1 MGDIMHT
8 RRSIE
13 YYYKSCDIE
22 KLSSLDKK
30 RYELMNEYG
39 YNLSGS
45 NKRTIDEEMQIKR
58 HKNSESK

>member
-8 RRSIE
+8 RRSIDN
-13 YYYKSCDIE
+13 YYKSCDIE

-45 NKRTIDEEMQIKR
+45 SKRTIDEEIQIKR

>member
-1 MGDIMHT
+1 MHT
-8 RRSIE
+8 RRSID

-45 NKRTIDEEMQIKR
+45 TKRTIDEEMQIKR

>member
-1 MGDIMHT
+1 MGDMMHT
-8 RRSIE
+8 RRSID

-45 NKRTIDEEMQIKR
+45 NKRTIDE
-58 HKNSESK
+58 

>member
-1 MGDIMHT
+1 MHT
-8 RRSIE
+8 RRSID

-45 NKRTIDEEMQIKR
+45 NKRTIDEEIQIKR

>member
-1 MGDIMHT
+1 MHT
-8 RRSIE
+8 RRSID

-58 HKNSESK
+58 HKNSERK

>member
-1 MGDIMHT
+1 MHT
-8 RRSIE
+8 RRSID

>member
-1 MGDIMHT
+1 MRS
-8 RRSIE
+8 RRCVD

-30 RYELMNEYG
+30 RYELLNDYG
-39 YNLSGS
+39 YNFESS
-45 NKRTIDEEMQIKR
+45 SKRNIDFDLQVKR